1 MNKSAARKQFIAA
14 IQLDDS
20 SLELDRAA
28 LLIAAEEYPSLE
40 VEEYLSRLNELAENS
55 RRRMADDELSDSL
68 LQAEILAYHLFGE
81 NRFAGNSKDYY
92 DARNSFLNDV
102 IDRGRGI
109 PIALSVLFIEVAR
122 RLGIQLYGVG
132 LPGHFLVKY
141 SDIASEVFFDP
152 FNGGKILSENDCR
165 QKVEEMY
172 QGRVLFHPSFLQA
185 FTKKQIL
192 SRMLQNLKGVY
203 FNTGELKKAFEVI
216 ERMILLNPD
225 SMEEIRDR
233 GLVNFAMKKYALA
246 RPDLEA
252 YLQTL
257 PNAKDQQ
264 QVQKAL
270 NELRQKEAQLN

>member
-1 MNKSAARKQFIAA
+1 MNKSAARQQFIAA
-14 IQLDDS
+14 TQIEDS
-20 SLELDRAA
+20 LIELDRAA

-55 RRRMADDELSDSL
+55 QRRMTDDELSDSL
-68 LQAEILAYHLFGE
+68 LRAEILAHHLFGE
-81 NRFAGNSKDYY
+81 GHFVGNSKDYY
-92 DARNSFLNDV
+92 DARNSFFNEV

-141 SDIASEVFFDP
+141 SDTANEVFFDP
-152 FNGGKILSENDCR
+152 FNGGKILTENDCR
-165 QKVEEMY
+165 EKVEEMY

-203 FNTGELKKAFEVI
+203 FNTGELNKAFEVI
-216 ERMILLNPD
+216 ERLILLNPD
-225 SMEEIRDR
+225 AMEEIRDR
-233 GLVNFAMKKYALA
+233 GLVNFARKKYGLA

-252 YLQTL
+252 YLQAL
-257 PNAKDQQ
+257 PNAQDQE

-270 NELRQKEAQLN
+270 NELRQKQAQLN